1 MPENSLLEGV
11 LLARARELVTT
22 ILVERDETQADAL
35 IELLM
40 IFGDAAPDA
49 NGQRDIA
56 AGCIEHAFTYTV
68 RFSELLDKYTGELK
82 RVGYGTILAM
92 K

>member
-1 MPENSLLEGV
+1 MPEDSLPEGV
-11 LLARARELVTT
+11 PLARARELVTT

-40 IFGDAAPDA
+40 IFGDEDINA

-68 RFSELLDKYTGELK
+68 RFAELLDKYTGELK
-82 RVGYGTILAM
+82 SLGYGGN
-92 K
+92 

>member
-1 MPENSLLEGV
+1 
-11 LLARARELVTT
+11 
-22 ILVERDETQADAL
+22 LVERDESQADAL

-40 IFGDAAPDA
+40 IFGDVNA

-68 RFSELLDKYTGELK
+68 RFAELLDTYTGELK
-82 RVGYGTILAM
+82 AAGYGGN
-92 K
+92 

>member
-1 MPENSLLEGV
+1 MIENSLLEGV
-11 LLARARELVTT
+11 PLARARELVTT
-22 ILVERDETQADAL
+22 ILVERDESQADAL

-40 IFGDAAPDA
+40 IFGDVNA

-68 RFSELLDKYTGELK
+68 RFAELLDTYTGELK
-82 RVGYGTILAM
+82 AAGYGGN
-92 K
+92 